1 MNDKQLRDAI
11 NNKTILNTDKVI
23 NTNKTASDF
32 IYNVNKIPTLK
43 DAQGKI
49 VLFTCKNFGVG
60 VNVRIPNM
68 GDCREYSNSNDERD
82 GDICLPH
89 VVGNIRVQ
97 DDYNLEKDDKWK
109 IIYDTLKGNV
119 GTMYDNTYYDKDDD
133 LTTKFFDR
141 NNENV
146 LTINFM
152 NMARLSHF
160 LNPMD

>member
-49 VLFTCKNFGVG
+49 VLFTRKNFGVG

-97 DDYNLEKDDKWK
+97 DDYNFEKDDKWQ

-152 NMARLSHF
+152 NMARVSHF